1 MKLPVLF
8 FLLSLSLIGCDTRQS
23 LPLFSIAGEEK
34 RSVELRPES
43 DEPERYLL
51 EEPVVVIRRDQAF
64 YLHYRGGGPG
74 ATVRVLGKEDREN
87 AVKTLPRAAEAMV
100 YVPLKRGQIIRG
112 FWIDAPPEADVELV
126 EVGIRDEVNGYKNS
140 GTFLSVGT
148 AVRQLL
154 DDGRTV
160 RLAIEPPDSWPLRR
174 SDGSSVRTGDQT
186 AVAQTADV
194 AGADAETTGSMGWQ
208 IALVLETAPAFDY
221 AEFRF
226 RESLADP
233 KGGTIRSDAGAEL
246 EARSASRRT
255 SVLLRLQ
262 SGDSVASF
270 RHTALSGGH
279 TLFLYHGLIPFT
291 PETISI
297 EALAGAVVW
306 LESFEIVRLA
316 PDAGEDSG
324 AGGETNLGDT
334 PSATPSPAVL
344 PAPLLSAPALHPLP
358 ADPGAL
364 LLYDQESWR
373 QPDYELFAWSR
384 FPRILIMD
392 TASYAT
398 QSRFFKRL
406 AFFVEK
412 QGYRGRL
419 VSDQEFA
426 DLHGFN
432 AHDYRAQDLARFF
445 QAAREQLFSLNPE
458 EELLKQILLANG
470 IIRDDGVFSPGRG
483 GILSISRSSYPLLRR
498 HLLTHECAH
507 GLFFSL
513 PEFREASFQAW
524 DRLPE
529 QEQQFW
535 KLFFRWMRY
544 DTDDPYLTVNEY
556 QAYLFQQPRSG
567 VRYYF
572 TVLTPSRLI
581 SSYPDEASWVRE
593 LIRSDPQRF
602 TRAFDYLE
610 TSLVR
615 IAGVE
620 GGRVI
625 ELESAESK

>member
-51 EEPVVVIRRDQAF
+51 EEPVVVIRRERAF

-74 ATVRVLGKEDREN
+74 ATVRVLGREDREN
-87 AVKTLPRAAEAMV
+87 AAKTLPRAAEAMV

-112 FWIDAPPEADVELV
+112 FWIDAPPEADVELL
-126 EVGIRDEVNGYKNS
+126 EVGIRDEVNGFRNS

-148 AVRQLL
+148 AVRQLQ

-160 RLAIEPPDSWPLRR
+160 RLAVEPPDSWPLRR
-174 SDGSSVRTGDQT
+174 SDGSSVRADAQT
-186 AVAQTADV
+186 DAAQGAVAQGAGAQGAGAQDAGV
-194 AGADAETTGSMGWQ
+194 AGADEGSAGPTSWQ

-226 RESLADP
+226 RESLSDP
-233 KGGTIRSDAGAEL
+233 EGGTIRSDAGDEP
-246 EARSASRRT
+246 EAHSASRRT

-262 SGDSVASF
+262 AEDSVASF

-306 LESFEIVRLA
+306 VESFEITRLA
-316 PDAGEDSG
+316 PDAGGDSV
-324 AGGETNLGDT
+324 AGGETEHT
-334 PSATPSPAVL
+334 EA
-344 PAPLLSAPALHPLP
+344 ALHPLP

-458 EELLKQILLANG
+458 EELLKQILLTNG

-544 DTDDPYLTVNEY
+544 DTDDAYLTVNEY

-581 SSYPDEASWVRE
+581 SSYPDEASWLRE
-593 LIRSDPQRF
+593 MIRSDPERF

-610 TSLVR
+610 ASLVR

>member
-64 YLHYRGGGPG
+64 YLHYRGGGSN

-87 AVKTLPRAAEAMV
+87 AAKTLPRAAEAMV

-112 FWIDAPPEADVELV
+112 FWIDAPLEADVELV

-334 PSATPSPAVL
+334 PSATPSPA
-344 PAPLLSAPALHPLP
+344 ALHPLP

-432 AHDYRAQDLARFF
+432 AHDYRAEDLARFF